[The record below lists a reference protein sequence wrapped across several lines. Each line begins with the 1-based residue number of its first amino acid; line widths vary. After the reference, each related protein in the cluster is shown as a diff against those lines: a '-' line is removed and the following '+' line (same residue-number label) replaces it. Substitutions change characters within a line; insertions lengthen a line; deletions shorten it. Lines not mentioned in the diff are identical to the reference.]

1 MSSSAITDVKRGD
14 MIRVFY
20 RALFCALL
28 SMVGCDSESFS
39 NQEACEAYNDHM
51 TALPCIEAVEWPA
64 HVIDC
69 QLTDFDDAPD
79 YQPYFECLVSAYSCE
94 SGTLNT
100 DDVDRC
106 NGYKPDE
113 N

>member
-1 MSSSAITDVKRGD
+1 MSSSAITKVKRGD
-14 MIRVFY
+14 MIKV
-20 RALFCALL
+20 LL
-28 SMVGCDSESFS
+28 WVLLCTPLTLVGCDAEGFS

-64 HVIDC
+64 HIIDC

-79 YQPYFECLVSAYSCE
+79 YQPYFECLVSAYACE
-94 SGTLNT
+94 AGTLIS
-100 DDVDRC
+100 DDVSRC
-106 NGYKPDE
+106 NGYKPNE